1 MAFDDIRILFVQ
13 WLVVPQR
20 SILLLSHS
28 LRSSSS
34 SSLSLSLFS
43 VLRSR
48 GSRDRRH
55 DNTVVFRAKEKES
68 ERTKSRREKKRATP
82 IARTTAFSSSLT
94 MMIQSLVSYKFSF
107 FFASSQKGNKMVQK
121 LDGFVKPSSCQWFA
135 KTVYPLG
142 LNAQVARTFF
152 FFEKIKKGTTP
163 PGWSHPG
170 DIRFLRTI
178 DN

>member
-142 LNAQVARTFF
+142 VTTQVGSSLFLFF
-152 FFEKIKKGTTP
+152 RKKKVLATWAFKP
-163 PGWSHPG
+163 SVPLWFKPSP
-170 DIRFLRTI
+170 
-178 DN
+178 